1 MSDVVNRRT
10 YVKGE
15 VILGHGVSTV
25 SENVT
30 RAARDDNRRLLS
42 DPIPLHGRAHS
53 FHVLLA
59 VSRWMPTSRATP
71 RIDNP
76 LRFAF

>member
-1 MSDVVNRRT
+1 M
-10 YVKGE
+10 
-15 VILGHGVSTV
+15 V

-42 DPIPLHGRAHS
+42 APIELHGRAHS
-53 FHVLLA
+53 FHVLLRRVPKDA
-59 VSRWMPTSRATP
+59 NFPALP

-76 LRFAF
+76 LRLAF